1 MAGAGQG
8 ASGIANLFQNL
19 LKKIDRNGDF
29 SVKIIFSSVSMST
42 LTDWSVEKYVN
53 TNEPNTSS
61 HSVGNLAWSQP
72 EGDGYTAEC
81 DETIFVDC
89 SSNEAEYY
97 KDSDGGESTLRSYIS
112 FAIARL
118 ADIIYRKTEDGL
130 NGTVHCILL
139 ALHPCQKCLFA
150 LSELMG
156 NSLAYS
162 GLYSSFV
169 GDILSRDEFHFTF
182 RWIQSLGWR
191 FQVDYSGVFD
201 PFKSEGTDQKGMA
214 ERVKDMEE
222 ALDGYPDERDFT
234 FPTDFGDSYFDQA
247 AYEANEKKWVENDP
261 YANDPEK
268 RTREMKNGIPYV
280 KCDGEWVS
288 THDLMERH
296 RKIVNPSVGE
306 MEKNLEE
313 MKAAQADRENK
324 ANRRKNTIEKARQD
338 YAENMAR
345 RSDIEEQEINYLLA
359 HSDTY
364 SGYGSAQDLARARAR
379 EALKFQGIIPD
390 SMINI
395 PIDGHYTTDI
405 ELTAEVNRINDDV
418 ARGRQQVAQYEEAVA
433 NKKAIIQSQKLL
445 AIQILVAIAS
455 IPFPIL
461 AIVDIGLTVYQ
472 WGDPTKAS
480 AGDNILNTAG
490 IAFDIAGLIPYFG
503 TVSKVVK
510 LASKTDVHLLSNADI
525 ALANRNFKLRNSYL
539 DEALNKLDDIFDDMA
554 VKAQVNKSFDAI
566 EHIQS
571 LPNPKDVKKSLEAR
585 DLAIEAEN
593 KASLDRSKQL
603 HEKWKPYEEGG
614 PAPKFSGEAI
624 PDLNV
629 ELTQTVA
636 ELGEGNSLAT
646 IRLLLTGEEAI
657 TAVLKKFETITTVY
671 NNFKGISSGLDFI
684 NALGDLFVRGIGV
697 GWNGHIWFKNSN
709 ANNTPL
715 TAEEAKQREEQVKA
729 LAELDSAQKAQLEA
743 KTALKEA
750 KTDAERAAAQKAL
763 DDAQKRIDNVSGALG
778 VDLDNYQKNN
788 QTPLKPSTIDAN
800 AELDRAKDDE
810 RKAKR
815 ALRKAKTPEEKA
827 AAQEALN
834 NAQERKEKAQRAVDT
849 QKAAQNAG
857 SPNNSTTSQLID
869 DLEMRTIEL
878 KTLEAR
884 HQNEVG
890 RRERALLDNQRQI
903 AGNDALNY
911 GGSILDVMNNS
922 ENTRILNNQ
931 YNAANLANTLGTEDY
946 QYQAELARYNN
957 RVAEAFNEAKASGKK
972 DRDQHMKGVEA
983 DMAAQDLRYTI
994 EKQKKRQQQEE
1005 SKNNKQ

>member
-42 LTDWSVEKYVN
+42 LTDWTVEKYVN
-53 TNEPNTSS
+53 TNEPHTSTYP
-61 HSVGNLAWSQP
+61 VTNLAWSQP
-72 EGDGYTAEC
+72 EGSGYTTAC

-89 SSNEAEYY
+89 SSNEAAYFT
-97 KDSDGGESTLRSYIS
+97 DSDGGESTLRSYIS

-139 ALHPCQKCLFA
+139 AYHPSQKCLFA

-191 FQVDYSGVFD
+191 FQVDYCGVFD
-201 PFKSEGTDQKGMA
+201 PYKAEGTDQKGDAQRAKEMA
-214 ERVKDMEE
+214 KIMEGMPKDSTEYE
-222 ALDGYPDERDFT
+222 KGKGAYDDGVGAAVMYLVHDNNRGID
-234 FPTDFGDSYFDQA
+234 GGYDSDCKIWA
-247 AYEANEKKWVENDP
+247 TG
-261 YANDPEK
+261 DPEH
-268 RTREMKNGIPYV
+268 RFYENGQRIIVYEG
-280 KCDGEWVS
+280 KKYTADEFKKEYD
-288 THDLMERH
+288 HL
-296 RKIVNPSVGE
+296 VNPTPEE
-306 MEKNLEE
+306 MEKNLEG

-324 ANRRKNTIEKARQD
+324 AIRRKNTIEKARQD

-345 RSDIEEQEINYLLA
+345 RSDIEEQEINYLVA
-359 HSDTY
+359 NSDTY
-364 SGYGSAQDLARARAR
+364 SGYCSTQDLARVRAR
-379 EALKFQGIIPD
+379 ESLKFQGIIPD

-395 PIDGHYTTDI
+395 PIDGHYADNIT
-405 ELTAEVNRINDDV
+405 LTAEINEINDDV
-418 ARGRQQVAQYEEAVA
+418 ARGRQQLAEYEEAIA
-433 NKKAIIQSQKLL
+433 NKKAAIKSQQIG

-503 TVSKVVK
+503 TVSKMVK
-510 LASKTDVHLLSNADI
+510 LASKADVHLLSNADI

-539 DEALNKLDDIFDDMA
+539 DEALSSIDDIFDNMA
-554 VKAQVNKSFDAI
+554 KKAKVSKPVDAKTAV
-566 EHIQS
+566 E
-571 LPNPKDVKKSLEAR
+571 
-585 DLAIEAEN
+585 
-593 KASLDRSKQL
+593 RSKQM

-614 PAPKFSGEAI
+614 PAPKFSGEPI
-624 PDLNV
+624 PDLNA

-636 ELGEGNSLAT
+636 EMGEGYSLSSL
-646 IRLLLTGEEAI
+646 RLILTGEASL
-657 TAVLKKFETITTVY
+657 ADALKKLETFSTVY
-671 NNFKGISSGLDFI
+671 NNFKGFSSVLDFI
-684 NALGDLFVRGIGV
+684 NAIGDLFVRGVGV
-697 GWNGHIWFKNSN
+697 GWNGYIWIKNSN

-715 TAEEAKQREEQVKA
+715 TAEEAKQREEQVVA
-729 LAELDSAQKAQLEA
+729 YEEWQNAQKAKHEAQIALNEA
-743 KTALKEA
+743 KTGS
-750 KTDAERAAAQKAL
+750 DRAVAQKAL

-788 QTPLKPSTIDAN
+788 QTPLTPSTIDAN
-800 AELDRAKDDE
+800 AELNKAMEDE
-810 RKAKR
+810 RNAKR
-815 ALRKAKTPEEKA
+815 ALRTKDPVAKA

-834 NAQERKEKAQRAVDT
+834 NAQERKAAAQKAVDA
-849 QKAAQNAG
+849 QKAAQTAG

-869 DLEMRTIEL
+869 EWEMTTIQLNNLETQ
-878 KTLEAR
+878 

-890 RRERALLDNQRQI
+890 RRQWALQDNQRQI

-911 GGSILDVMNNS
+911 GATPLEAMYNS
-922 ENTRILNNQ
+922 ENTRKLNNQ
-931 YNAANLANTLGTEDY
+931 YNAANLANTLGTEGSDY
-946 QYQAELARYNN
+946 EYQANLMKYYNKQVDAYN
-957 RVAEAFNEAKASGKK
+957 KAKASGKK

>member
-139 ALHPCQKCLFA
+139 ALHPCQKCMFA
-150 LSELMG
+150 LSEMMG

-191 FQVDYSGVFD
+191 FQVDYCGVFD
-201 PFKSEGTDQKGMA
+201 PYKAEGADQKGMA

-313 MKAAQADRENK
+313 MKAAQAEKEKK
-324 ANRRKNTIEKARQD
+324 AERRKNTIEKARED

-359 HSDTY
+359 NSDTY

-418 ARGRQQVAQYEEAVA
+418 ARGRQQVAEYEEAVA

-510 LASKTDVHLLSNADI
+510 LASKTDVHLISNADN
-525 ALANRNFKLRNSYL
+525 ALAFRNSITNS
-539 DEALNKLDDIFDDMA
+539 DIDGAINKLDDW
-554 VKAQVNKSFDAI
+554 FDAM
-566 EHIQS
+566 ETRGQVES
-571 LPNPKDVKKSLEAR
+571 AFNKTFGKSNA
-585 DLAIEAEN
+585 AEKSVN

-788 QTPLKPSTIDAN
+788 QTPLTPSTIDAN
-800 AELDRAKDDE
+800 AELNKAMEDE
-810 RKAKR
+810 RNAKR
-815 ALRKAKTPEEKA
+815 ALRTKDPVAKA

-834 NAQERKEKAQRAVDT
+834 NAQERKAAAQKAVDA
-849 QKAAQNAG
+849 QKAAQTAG

-994 EKQKKRQQQEE
+994 EKQKKKQQQED
-1005 SKNNKQ
+1005 SKNDK